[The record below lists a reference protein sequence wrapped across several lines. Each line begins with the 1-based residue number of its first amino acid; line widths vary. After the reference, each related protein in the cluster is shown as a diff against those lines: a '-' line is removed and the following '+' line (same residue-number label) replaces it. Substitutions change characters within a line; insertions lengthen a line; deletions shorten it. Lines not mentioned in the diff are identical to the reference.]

1 MALQDPQSRAPRQ
14 NTRDPAHLPTRRVV
28 LAGFAG
34 VAGAIAAGGLTAPP
48 VRAATAPGPVTL
60 GQFME
65 LSDILTD
72 NEFSLRD
79 EVGQQY
85 LRALS
90 SDPAHAQTLRLLV
103 NGTVR
108 LNRPPKTFDEVLRS
122 GVLDDDAV
130 AETARQILVHWYSG
144 LVNGR
149 TADYLEAL
157 AWETLP
163 FAEPASTPIG
173 FSKWDDMP

>member
-1 MALQDPQSRAPRQ
+1 MALQDPQSGALTRSE
-14 NTRDPAHLPTRRVV
+14 RDPAHLPTRRGV
-28 LAGFAG
+28 LVGLAA
-34 VAGAIAAGGLTAPP
+34 VAGAVAAGGLTAPP
-48 VRAATAPGPVTL
+48 VRAATTTRAVTL
-60 GQFME
+60 DEFME

-85 LRALS
+85 LRALNT
-90 SDPAHAQTLRLLV
+90 DPAHAQTLRVLV

-108 LNRPPKTFDEVLRS
+108 VKRRPRTFDEVRRS
-122 GVLDDDAV
+122 GVLNDDAV

-163 FAEPASTPIG
+163 FAEPASTKIG
-173 FSKWDDMP
+173 FSKWDDVP